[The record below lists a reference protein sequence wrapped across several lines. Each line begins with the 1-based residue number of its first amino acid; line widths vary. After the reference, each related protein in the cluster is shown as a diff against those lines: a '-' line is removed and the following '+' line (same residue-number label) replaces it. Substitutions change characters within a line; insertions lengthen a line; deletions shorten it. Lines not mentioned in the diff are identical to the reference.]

1 MTVEYINNYAELR
14 AYLAFLEQNG
24 WTPITYTTSQRTP
37 DPYDQTGSLC
47 GRNAHDVIGQEFSKV
62 VLVMDQNFSYDNE
75 GKLTV
80 NPSYTEF
87 TRKPK
92 PGHVVIGRGEAAS
105 LALAKSEKGIVASNN
120 LKDISQYITEYQL
133 SHKTT
138 GDILTEAL
146 DSGLITEQEGNTLW
160 ANMLKK
166 RRKLGANSFTEYL
179 KLLGR

>member
-1 MTVEYINNYAELR
+1 MEIQAGT
-14 AYLAFLEQNG
+14 
-24 WTPITYTTSQRTP
+24 
-37 DPYDQTGSLC
+37 
-47 GRNAHDVIGQEFSKV
+47 
-62 VLVMDQNFSYDNE
+62 E
-75 GKLTV
+75 GHQL
-80 NPSYTEF
+80 YTEF

-105 LALAKSEKGIVASNN
+105 LALAKSENGIVASNN
-120 LKDISQYITEYQL
+120 LKDIAQYITEYQL

-146 DSGLITEQEGNTLW
+146 DSGFITEQEGNTLW

-179 KLLGR
+179 KQLGR